1 MRPSFVETF
10 QGKGGSMRRTVGLV
24 ASMALACFLATAF
37 GAPHVFGQDE
47 EVEEKPGKKPKIPPP
62 YTFEQIEKDED
73 GKLSSG
79 KVTFDHN
86 IHLGKAEKYKY
97 DPKYE
102 KKAKE
107 AKCATC
113 HKGKGP
119 AKLFQTKNGK
129 TPDMTMKAY
138 LEGKRCGK
146 CHDGDD
152 SFKIHPVKEKEKQK
166 ETCEKCHKEEKKG

>member
-1 MRPSFVETF
+1 MKRKAGVIAS
-10 QGKGGSMRRTVGLV
+10 LV
-24 ASMALACFLATAF
+24 LTCFLA
-37 GAPHVFGQDE
+37 APIALDYGLARAAEEEE
-47 EVEEKPGKKPKIPPP
+47 EVAEKPGKKPKIPPP

-146 CHDGDD
+146 CHDGED

-166 ETCEKCHKEEKKG
+166 ETCEKCHKEEKKT

>member
-1 MRPSFVETF
+1 MKHKAEVIAS
-10 QGKGGSMRRTVGLV
+10 LV
-24 ASMALACFLATAF
+24 LTCFLA
-37 GAPHVFGQDE
+37 APMVLDYGLARAAE
-47 EVEEKPGKKPKIPPP
+47 EEEEAAEKPGKKPKIPKPF
-62 YTFEQIEKDED
+62 TFEQKEKDED

-86 IHLGKAEKYKY
+86 THLGKAENYKY

-102 KKAKE
+102 QKAKE

-129 TPDMTMKAY
+129 TPDMKMEAY
-138 LEGKRCGK
+138 VDGKRCGK
-146 CHDGDD
+146 CHNGED
-152 SFKIHPVKEKEKQK
+152 SFKIHPVKEKEKEK
-166 ETCEKCHKEEKKG
+166 ETCQKCHKEEKKG

>member
-1 MRPSFVETF
+1 MLN
-10 QGKGGSMRRTVGLV
+10 KGGSMRRIVRTI
-24 ASMALACFLATAF
+24 ASLTLGCFLAVALAAGYGF
-37 GAPHVFGQDE
+37 AQDDI
-47 EVEEKPGKKPKIPPP
+47 EEKPGKKPKIPAPF
-62 YTFEQIEKDED
+62 TFEQKEKDED

-97 DPKYE
+97 NPKYE
-102 KKAKE
+102 QKAKE

-119 AKLFQTKNGK
+119 EKLFQTKNGK

-138 LEGKRCGK
+138 VEGKRCGK
-146 CHDGDD
+146 CHNGDD
-152 SFKIHPVKEKEKQK
+152 SFKIPPTKDKEKEK
-166 ETCEKCHKEEKKG
+166 ELCEKCHKEEKKG